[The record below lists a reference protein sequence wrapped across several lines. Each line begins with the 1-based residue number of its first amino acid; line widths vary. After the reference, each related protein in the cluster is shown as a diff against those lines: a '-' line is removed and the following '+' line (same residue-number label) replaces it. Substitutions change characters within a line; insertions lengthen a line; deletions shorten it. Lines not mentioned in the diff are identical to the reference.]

1 MSPVCALNCKN
12 HAGKKW
18 RTFFSAKTV
27 FSQLAIFVSALV
39 FVDVVSAQAQNP
51 AGQIAQLNASGRS
64 AEAYTLALQQLPE
77 YEGEPTFDLH
87 YGVAAVDTGH
97 ASEGAFALE
106 RVLMNQPNND
116 YARLELGRAYFAL
129 EEDERAE
136 REFNQVLAANPPEEV
151 IRNVRPYLRAID
163 NRRSKRETTVVA
175 NVEMGSGYDSNVLA
189 SPDTDTFFIPLLGD
203 EATLASSEFGDVF
216 YQFKGDV
223 SINHPIRPG
232 ISLFATGSMN
242 LRENHEGFELL
253 DPNDPDSAIGLGR
266 IFGYGAR
273 GGARAEKGAHMLS
286 LAAEYN
292 VMEIDKRGYRDSL
305 GLRSSWRYTWT
316 PQTAFTMF
324 GQVTELSYQDLA
336 FKDSLMAM
344 GGLSVQH
351 QFIAPMRPMLSI
363 GGVLGDEN
371 AKNDELPGALAT
383 ADRDILGA
391 NASVTLTPAANWQLV
406 LGYEIQQ
413 NTYSGD
419 SLNAMPSG
427 SSGGGVFIKRD
438 DTQETFKAGLAWMPT
453 DNVLL
458 RLDGSL
464 GETDSNIAI
473 FDYDR
478 NQLVFSVRYT
488 YK

>member
-1 MSPVCALNCKN
+1 MAY
-12 HAGKKW
+12 
-18 RTFFSAKTV
+18 FFSVKAIS
-27 FSQLAIFVSALV
+27 SQLAIAISVLMFAEFL
-39 FVDVVSAQAQNP
+39 SAQTQDP
-51 AGQIAQLNASGRS
+51 ATQIAQLNAMGRS
-64 AEAYTLALQQLPE
+64 GDAYTLAVQQLPQ
-77 YEGEPTFDLH
+77 YEGDPAFDLH
-87 YGVAAVDTGH
+87 YGVAAVDTGR

-136 REFNQVLAANPPEEV
+136 REFNQVLASDPPEDV
-151 IRNVRPYLRAID
+151 TRNVQPYLRAID

-175 NVEMGSGYDSNVLA
+175 NVEVGSGYDSNVLA

-203 EATLASSEFGDVF
+203 EATLASSDFGDVF

-232 ISLFATGSMN
+232 ISLFATGTMS
-242 LRENHEGFELL
+242 LRENDEGFELL
-253 DPNDPDSAIGLGR
+253 DPSDPDSAIGLGR

-273 GGARAEKGAHMLS
+273 GGARIEKGANNFS

-292 VMEIDKRGYRDSL
+292 VMEIDKRGYRDSQ

-316 PQTAFTMF
+316 PQTAITFF
-324 GQVTELSYQDLA
+324 GQLTELAYQDLP
-336 FKDSLMAM
+336 FKDSLMSM
-344 GGLSVQH
+344 GGLSLQH
-351 QFIAPMRPMLSI
+351 QFIAPMRPMLSV
-363 GGVLGDEN
+363 GGVMGDEN
-371 AKNDELPGALAT
+371 AKNDELPGALAN
-383 ADRDILGA
+383 ADRDIVGA
-391 NASVTLTPAANWQLV
+391 NASVTLTPAADWQLV

-413 NTYSGD
+413 NSYSGD
-419 SLNAMPSG
+419 SLHALPSG
-427 SSGGGVFIKRD
+427 SNGGDVFIKRD
-438 DTQETFKAGLAWMPT
+438 DTQETFRASLAWLPV
-453 DNVLL
+453 DNILL
-458 RLDGSL
+458 KLDGSL
-464 GETDSNIAI
+464 GEADSNIAI